1 MLFDA
6 ICICRGG
13 KFEPWW
19 SFAYRWMTV
28 SLTDH
33 DHETEQR
40 LVQTHSYRLS
50 AVYN

>member
-40 LVQTHSYRLS
+40 LVKAHSYRLS